1 MLRKALATG
10 GGLIGLYL
18 VLEYW
23 VGFSNDMKSGAAAAS
38 SVVKTLQ
45 ARS

>member
-1 MLRKALATG
+1 MLRKTLATT

-23 VGFSNDMKSGAAAAS
+23 VGFSNDVKSGAAAAS
-38 SVVKTLQ
+38 TVVKTLQ
-45 ARS
+45 ART